1 MSLYDY
7 VLTPT
12 RLALINPLLNEYK
25 NWLLNSKFGI
35 QRWNPHVEFVSLFIA
50 QTGKSELMDK
60 MNNKKTTIM
69 KKHSTIIAAATII
82 TIVSSAIVVL
92 GLQSI
97 ISQNALG
104 QSNSSNVGSAT
115 NTTQLNNK
123 DFWIKTV
130 HLDGFANLKGIPTGP
145 DPAPPEKFPN
155 STIPAGGGVKLT
167 PPDKTGAWKFR
178 VFTFEPSQIV
188 VNQGDKVTLHFADV
202 QGAHYTITVDGV
214 GTFPMSRG
222 QIHTISF
229 PADKV
234 GIIEYWSPDHM
245 PSMVGQIVVLPKAG

>member
-1 MSLYDY
+1 
-7 VLTPT
+7 
-12 RLALINPLLNEYK
+12 
-25 NWLLNSKFGI
+25 
-35 QRWNPHVEFVSLFIA
+35 
-50 QTGKSELMDK
+50 
-60 MNNKKTTIM
+60 MNNKKTMT
-69 KKHSTIIAAATII
+69 KKPSTIIAAATII
-82 TIVSSAIVVL
+82 AVVSSAVIVF
-92 GLQSI
+92 GMQSI
-97 ISQNALG
+97 TSHNALG
-104 QSNSSNVGSAT
+104 QSNSNNVGSAT
-115 NTTQLNNK
+115 NTTQSTNK
-123 DFWIKTV
+123 EFWVKTV

-222 QIHTISF
+222 QIHTVSF
-229 PADKV
+229 TADKV
-234 GIIEYWSPDHM
+234 GITNYWSPDHM
-245 PSMVGQIVVLPKAG
+245 PSMVGQIVVLPRTA